1 MFFGRMGVILFAAL
15 KCHLSLLNVVV
26 TVIAI
31 VGLIDLSILFG
42 NPGQLSTDHS
52 LLKPA
57 DEHLA

>member
-1 MFFGRMGVILFAAL
+1 MGVVLFAAL

-31 VGLIDLSILFG
+31 VGLIDSSTLFG
-42 NPGQLSTDHS
+42 NPGQLFTDHS